1 MARGQ
6 GALVALVINLK
17 VCFVLCAAAM
27 YLYKTYMSDTET
39 APTTELKTSGDTSG
53 YQVLA
58 RKYRPSTFEDMIGQ
72 EAMVKTLTNAFKA
85 GRVAHAFMLT
95 GVRGIGKTTT
105 ARLLARALNYQSDGH
120 DGPSVDFTPLGE
132 HCEAIMA
139 SRHMD
144 VLEMDA
150 ASRTGVENMRE
161 MLDGVRY
168 SPVSARYKVYIIDE
182 VHMLSTGAFNA
193 LLKTLEEP
201 PDHAKFI
208 FATTEIRKVP
218 ITVLSRCQ
226 RFDLRRV
233 EAAEL
238 AGHLRGICLKENAQV
253 SDDGLALIARA
264 AEGSVRDA
272 LSLLDQAIV
281 QRSSDEDA
289 VSMKQVRDMLGLA
302 DRVRVLDLFAL
313 AAGGDAAG
321 ALGELRAQYDH
332 GADPAVVM
340 RDMLDICHEVSR
352 AKALGGSADF
362 DAAPDQITRLKDL
375 AAGLSMGQI
384 TRLWQML
391 LKAHTD
397 VKLSPTPLAAADM
410 ALLRMCVAAEL
421 PPPELAAR
429 LLAGDNLPDAPDAP
443 GAPTG
448 EGNATPSK
456 SVATSYSDQSA
467 QGQAATAQVA
477 AKAIPN
483 VDTAVAP
490 HLTSLQQVATYAAA
504 NGSRALSAD
513 IERYVRPV
521 SFSRGQIEFSPEPM
535 APATLASQLKDKLK
549 TWTGQDW
556 SVTINTS
563 ARGDETLLERKRAA
577 QQSQDEADKNH
588 PDIVKALSAFPGS
601 KLVEIR
607 PSRTPS
613 NIIQAD
619 FSRQGDET

>member
-1 MARGQ
+1 
-6 GALVALVINLK
+6 
-17 VCFVLCAAAM
+17 
-27 YLYKTYMSDTET
+27 MSTSPDST
-39 APTTELKTSGDTSG
+39 AG

-72 EAMVKTLTNAFKA
+72 EAMVTTLTNAFKT
-85 GRVAHAFMLT
+85 GRIAHAFMLT

-105 ARLLARALNYQSDGH
+105 ARLLARALNYQSDDH
-120 DGPSVDFTPLGE
+120 DGPSVNFEPTGE

-139 SRHMD
+139 SNHMD

-161 MLDGVRY
+161 MLDSVRY
-168 SPVSARYKVYIIDE
+168 APVSARYKVYIIDE

-233 EAAEL
+233 EAGEL
-238 AGHLRGICLKENAQV
+238 SGHLKKICDKENAQV
-253 SDDGLALIARA
+253 SDAGLSLISRA

-281 QRSSDEDA
+281 QRSGEEVDVTME
-289 VSMKQVRDMLGLA
+289 QVRDMLGLA

-313 AAGGDAAG
+313 AAMGDAPG
-321 ALGELRAQYDH
+321 ALAELRAQYDL

-352 AKALGGSADF
+352 AKALGETADF
-362 DAAPDQITRLKDL
+362 DAAPDQIERLKDL
-375 AAGLSMGQI
+375 AGDLSLGQI

-391 LKAHTD
+391 LKAHQD
-397 VKLSPTPLAAADM
+397 VTHAPAPLAAADM

-421 PPPELAAR
+421 PPPELAAK
-429 LLAGDNLPDAPDAP
+429 LLASPDLPADSPKPPAIQGGSNPQVTHIAPA
-443 GAPTG
+443 
-448 EGNATPSK
+448 
-456 SVATSYSDQSA
+456 QSA
-467 QGQAATAQVA
+467 QATARS
-477 AKAIPN
+477 IP
-483 VDTAVAP
+483 DTAPRNMPAVSFD
-490 HLTSLQQVATYAAA
+490 SLEAISLYAAD
-504 NGSRALSAD
+504 NGARALSAD
-513 IERYVRPV
+513 IDRYVRPV
-521 SFSRGQIEFSPEPM
+521 SFAPGRIEFVPGDM
-535 APATLASQLKDKLK
+535 APQMLSTQIKERLKD
-549 TWTGQDW
+549 WTGQDW
-556 SVTINTS
+556 AVTVSTQE
-563 ARGDETLLERKRAA
+563 RGEDTILERRRAA
-577 QQSQDEADKNH
+577 NEAREQADKNH
-588 PDIVKALSAFPGS
+588 PAILETLAAFPGA

-607 PSRTPS
+607 DRVNTS
-613 NIIQAD
+613 NIIEGNFTPNPD
-619 FSRQGDET
+619 LDSEED

>member
-1 MARGQ
+1 M
-6 GALVALVINLK
+6 NESPTPTDS
-17 VCFVLCAAAM
+17 AA
-27 YLYKTYMSDTET
+27 
-39 APTTELKTSGDTSG
+39 G

-72 EAMVKTLTNAFKA
+72 EAMVTTLTNAFKT
-85 GRVAHAFMLT
+85 GRIAHAFMLT

-105 ARLLARALNYQSDGH
+105 ARLLARALNYQSDDH
-120 DGPSVDFTPLGE
+120 DGPSVDFEPMGA

-139 SRHMD
+139 SNHMD

-161 MLDGVRY
+161 MLDSVRY
-168 SPVSARYKVYIIDE
+168 APVSARYKVYIIDE

-233 EAAEL
+233 EAGEL
-238 AGHLRGICLKENAQV
+238 AGHLKKICDKENAKV
-253 SDDGLALIARA
+253 SDDGLALISRA

-281 QRSSDEDA
+281 QRSGEDA
-289 VSMKQVRDMLGLA
+289 DVTGEQVRDMLGLA

-313 AAGGDAAG
+313 AARGDAPG
-321 ALGELRAQYDH
+321 ALAELRAQYDH

-352 AKALGGSADF
+352 AKALGDAAEF

-375 AAGLSMGQI
+375 AADLSLGQI

-391 LKAHTD
+391 LKAHQD
-397 VKLSPTPLAAADM
+397 VTRAPAPLAAADM

-421 PPPELAAR
+421 PPPELAAQ
-429 LLAGDNLPDAPDAP
+429 LLASPNLPADPPKPAAIQGGSSPQVTHIAPA
-443 GAPTG
+443 
-448 EGNATPSK
+448 
-456 SVATSYSDQSA
+456 QSA
-467 QGQAATAQVA
+467 V
-477 AKAIPN
+477 
-483 VDTAVAP
+483 AVARTLP
-490 HLTSLQQVATYAAA
+490 DERPRNLPSVTFDSLDALSSYAAD
-504 NGSRALSAD
+504 NGARALSAD
-513 IERYVRPV
+513 ISRYVRPV
-521 SFSRGQIEFSPEPM
+521 SFEQGRIEFVAGPM
-535 APATLASQLKDKLK
+535 APQMLATQIKERLKD
-549 TWTGQDW
+549 WTGQDW
-556 SVTINTS
+556 SVTVNTTLP
-563 ARGDETLLERKRAA
+563 GDPTLLERRREA
-577 QQSQDEADKNH
+577 QDAQAEADKNH
-588 PDIVKALSAFPGS
+588 PAILQTLAAFPGAT
-601 KLVEIR
+601 LVEIR
-607 PSRTPS
+607 ERVNTS
-613 NIIQAD
+613 NVIEGNFTQNPD
-619 FSRQGDET
+619 LETDEEDET